1 MKTSRSIPR
10 ALLTTTAF
18 QKSRWF
24 ACLIAGAGLF
34 GSSSVFAV
42 DWGGSGGGTD
52 WNVGA
57 NWVGGIVP
65 DNIFVRINIAN
76 PVATISS
83 NLVATPTLIMIA
95 RGAFTGRLDHVAGTA
110 ATATDQDLQVALNGG
125 NGTYNLAN
133 TAAGGGLLTGFG
145 QGSGTMNVLRHLYV
159 GGVTTAGASIG
170 TVNIHTTG
178 TLAIG
183 SQLLVGNSL
192 GTGTV
197 NMDSGTVTV
206 GDVIEIGNGSGST
219 GTLGM
224 SGGSITKTGTTAVTI
239 GGGATGGGTGTANLS
254 GGTFTSSGVVRVAN
268 NAGSNGI
275 LNLAGGALTVNNEFW
290 IGNNTGA
297 TGTLNFSS
305 GSITQNNWAVI
316 GRKDGG
322 NAGAGGTGTVNMTGG
337 TWTKTGDSNFIVGG
351 SGPGTMTMS
360 GGSVVVA
367 PSTVADRGITW
378 IGEQN
383 NSTGVLTISGTA
395 DFRST
400 GFTIGVQPG
409 TSGTLNLNGGTVRTS
424 RILGG
429 LGDSTVNFN
438 GTQIIATGSS
448 DIFIASMVNATVDA
462 GGLLV
467 DTAGFDVAVPQSLG
481 GTGEIVKT
489 GAGSLTLTGL
499 NTYTGNHTVLAGKL
513 AVSTD
518 AAGIGDFS
526 VANGAA
532 MGLEQIFDSTLTVA
546 NVTLGSTGAA
556 ALDFDFG
563 NAFGNPAVPALNVSG
578 TLTLNGPV
586 TINIADDEPALGS
599 FPIVTYAVPKAGTG
613 SFVLGD
619 LPAGVS
625 ATLNDNGAGLV
636 TLEITALSFPQ
647 WTGDIDGVWN
657 TTTENWIDL
666 ENFSATTYAD
676 PAPVVFDDL
685 ASGVTDLTLNITVA
699 PASVSFNNSSKPYS
713 LNGSGRI
720 TGKTGLSKAGAADLT
735 INTAND
741 YTGGTAL
748 TGGTTHVNSIANSGS
763 ASSIGA
769 SSPAASNLVLAGGK
783 LNYTGPATVSD
794 RGFTINA
801 VDTEITTASNL
812 TLGGEVVSLSGNLI
826 KSGAGNL
833 TLSHNGPNVI
843 GTVNQ
848 GLRVQQGTLTLS
860 GAGAQTN
867 TVAGEMWVA
876 NLPDSP
882 ADLVLNNTSLT
893 TASWLALGRGNGDN
907 GVCNLTATD
916 SVIQTVNFSTGFNN
930 GLANNASETYLTLHN
945 TVWTNN
951 GFTYLAESP
960 GSTAGMTLSGNSQ
973 YNISNNF
980 LLARFASTQATFT
993 LSGTSSVTKSNG
1005 YAAIGNEGT
1014 AVMNVRDNA
1023 SFTAPNNDFNIGDVG
1038 SSNGTLN
1045 LSDSGTVNVTNV
1057 FIGKNSGTVGR
1068 LNQTGGTFQS
1078 ASYISIGRF
1087 SGGTGTVDI
1096 SGGTLTSAAA
1106 LLVGEEGRGTLTI
1119 SGSATVTSN
1128 GDAVFVA
1135 YTSSGNGTLN
1145 LNGGTLVAKRL
1156 AEGAAGGIST
1166 VNFDGGL
1173 LKAATGANPS
1183 FVGGLNTAAILSGG
1197 AFIDTSGQNLTVS
1210 QNLGGSGGLT
1220 KSGTGTLTLSGVNTY
1235 AGATTVTG
1243 GTLAVSSAYFA
1254 DTSAVTIAAGAVLA
1268 LNHGL
1273 TDQVA
1278 SLVIGNTVLGAG
1290 IYDAGTHPGVIT
1302 GTGKIQVTGSA
1313 SAYDTW
1319 IAGFPSIPVAERD
1332 PGADPDKDGSSN
1344 AVEFA
1349 LGGAPDNGGSRPG
1362 IYGLIADSSA
1372 DADSTKELLMTIA
1385 VRAGTPAFTG
1395 SPSPGATQNGFTYT
1409 IEGSSSL
1416 GSFSTVVTP
1425 VAPVVTGLPAAP
1437 AGYEYRTFSLGG
1449 SNGTPAKGFLRV
1461 KIGY

>member
-1 MKTSRSIPR
+1 MNIPSPTAR
-10 ALLTTTAF
+10 ESLIATAF
-18 QKSRWF
+18 QNSRWF
-24 ACLIAGAGLF
+24 ASLIAGVGLF
-34 GSSSVFAV
+34 GSGSALAV

-57 NWVGGIVP
+57 NWVGDVVP
-65 DNIFVRINIAN
+65 DNNFVRINIVS

-83 NLVATPTLIMIA
+83 NLVATPSFIMIA
-95 RGAFTGRLDHVAGTA
+95 RGAFTGRLDHVAGIA
-110 ATATDQDLQVALNGG
+110 ATAAGQDLQVALNGG
-125 NGTYNLAN
+125 TGTYNLAN

-159 GGVTTAGASIG
+159 GGVTTASASTG

-183 SQLLVGNSL
+183 SQLLIGNSL

-197 NMDSGTVTV
+197 MMDSGTVTV
-206 GDVIEIGNGSGST
+206 GDVIEIGNGTGCT
-219 GTLGM
+219 GTLAM
-224 SGGSITKTGTTAVTI
+224 SGGSITKTGTTTVTI
-239 GGGATGGGTGTANLS
+239 GGGATGGGTGSASLS
-254 GGTFTSSGVVRVAN
+254 GGNFTSSGAVRVAN

-275 LNLAGGALTVNNEFW
+275 LNLTGGALTVNNEFH

-305 GSITQNNWAVI
+305 GSITQNNWSVI
-316 GRKDGG
+316 GRKDTA
-322 NAGAGGTGTVNMTGG
+322 NAGLGGSGTVNMTGG

-351 SGPGTMTMS
+351 SGAGSMSMS
-360 GGSVVVA
+360 GGLVVVG
-367 PSTVADRGITW
+367 PSAVADRGITW

-383 NSTGVLTISGTA
+383 NSTGVLTISGA
-395 DFRST
+395 AEFRSN
-400 GFTIGVQPG
+400 GFTLGVQSG
-409 TSGTLNLNGGTVRTS
+409 TSGTLNLNGGTVKTS

-438 GTQIIATGSS
+438 GSQIIATGSS
-448 DIFIASMVNATVDA
+448 DIFIASMVNATIDA

-467 DTAGFDVAVPQSLG
+467 DTAGYVLAAPQALVGSG
-481 GTGEIVKT
+481 PIVKT
-489 GAGSLTLTGL
+489 GAGTLALTGL
-499 NTYTGNHTVLAGKL
+499 NTYTGNHTVQAGKL
-513 AVSTD
+513 VVSTD
-518 AAGIGDFS
+518 SAGIGDFI

-532 MGLEQIFDSTLTVA
+532 MGVEQTFDTTLTVA

-556 ALDFDFG
+556 ALDFNFG
-563 NAFGNPAVPALNVSG
+563 NAFGNPAVPALNVTG

-586 TINIADDEPALGS
+586 TINIADDQPELGS
-599 FPIVTYAVPKAGTG
+599 FPIITYAVPKAGTG

-619 LPAGVS
+619 LPPGVS
-625 ATLNDNGAGLV
+625 ANLIDNGAGQV

-657 TTTENWIDL
+657 TTKQNWIDL
-666 ENFSATTYAD
+666 RSFATTTYAD

-685 ASGVTDLTLNITVA
+685 ATGVTDVTLDITVA
-699 PASVSFNNSSKPYS
+699 PANVLFENFTLPYT
-713 LNGSGRI
+713 LNGTGRI
-720 TGKTGLSKAGAADLT
+720 TGKTGLTKEGSADLT
-735 INTAND
+735 LNTAND
-741 YTGGTAL
+741 YTGATTL
-748 TGGTTHVNSIANSGS
+748 TGGTTYVNSIANSGS

-769 SSPAASNLVLAGGK
+769 ASPAASNLVLAGGK
-783 LNYTGPATVSD
+783 LNYTGPGAVSD

-801 VDTEITTASNL
+801 NDTEIITANSL
-812 TLGGEVVSLSGNLI
+812 TLGGEVVCLSGNLI

-882 ADLVLNNTSLT
+882 ANLVLNNTSLT
-893 TASWLALGRGNGDN
+893 TASWLALGRGNGND

-930 GLANNASETYLTLHN
+930 GLTNNASETYLTLHN

-951 GFTYLAESP
+951 GLTYLAEST
-960 GSTAGMTLSGNSQ
+960 GSTAGMTFSGNSQ

-1014 AVMNVRDNA
+1014 AVMNVKDSA
-1023 SFTAPNNDFNIGDVG
+1023 TFTAPNNDFNIGDVG

-1057 FIGKNSGTVGR
+1057 FIGKGSSTVGR
-1068 LNQTGGTFQS
+1068 LNQTGGSFQS
-1078 ASYISIGRF
+1078 ASFISIGRF
-1087 SGGTGTVDI
+1087 SGSNGTVDI
-1096 SGGTLTSAAA
+1096 SGGTLASTA
-1106 LLVGEEGRGTLTI
+1106 LLIVGEEGRGTLSI

-1128 GDAVFVA
+1128 GDALVIA
-1135 YTSSGNGTLN
+1135 ANGSGNGTLN

-1156 AEGAAGGIST
+1156 AEGVSGGNST
-1166 VNFDGGL
+1166 VNFNGGL
-1173 LKAATGANPS
+1173 LKAAAGANS
-1183 FVGGLNTAAILSGG
+1183 NFVGGLNLATILSGG
-1197 AFIDTSGQNLTVS
+1197 AFIDTNGQILTIS

-1220 KSGTGTLTLSGVNTY
+1220 KSGTGTLTLSGVNSY
-1235 AGATTVTG
+1235 AGATTVT
-1243 GTLAVSSAYFA
+1243 
-1254 DTSAVTIAAGAVLA
+1254 D
-1268 LNHGL
+1268 
-1273 TDQVA
+1273 
-1278 SLVIGNTVLGAG
+1278 
-1290 IYDAGTHPGVIT
+1290 
-1302 GTGKIQVTGSA
+1302 GTGNPQ
-1313 SAYDTW
+1313 
-1319 IAGFPSIPVAERD
+1319 
-1332 PGADPDKDGSSN
+1332 
-1344 AVEFA
+1344 
-1349 LGGAPDNGGSRPG
+1349 
-1362 IYGLIADSSA
+1362 
-1372 DADSTKELLMTIA
+1372 TK
-1385 VRAGTPAFTG
+1385 
-1395 SPSPGATQNGFTYT
+1395 
-1409 IEGSSSL
+1409 
-1416 GSFSTVVTP
+1416 
-1425 VAPVVTGLPAAP
+1425 
-1437 AGYEYRTFSLGG
+1437 
-1449 SNGTPAKGFLRV
+1449 
-1461 KIGY
+1461 